1 MKKLI
6 LLAFLGIGQ
15 FVSAQVSQRLG
26 DFTAVRAFD
35 RISVTLVKA
44 SENKIDIRG
53 DKAGD
58 VEVVN
63 KNGELKVRM
72 KLTKLLSGDNIEA
85 TVYYTG
91 KIDKVEASEGA
102 IVGST
107 DTFSPIAMELNAK
120 EGAQV
125 NIKIEVDRLKSKAS
139 SGGIIKVTGSAKNHD
154 ASMGSGGILQ
164 ARELETAQT
173 TVSVSAGGE
182 ATVNATDFV
191 DAKTLAGGD
200 IKIYGDPKQVNQKTR
215 AGGNINVIKG

>member
-15 FVSAQVSQRLG
+15 LVSAQVSQRLG
-26 DFTAVRAFD
+26 DFTAIRAFD
-35 RISVTLVKA
+35 RISVTLIKS

-53 DKAGD
+53 EKAGD

-72 KLTKLLSGDNIEA
+72 KLTKLLSGESVEA

-91 KIDKVEASEGA
+91 NIDRVEASEGA

-107 DTFSPIAMELNAK
+107 ETFSPVAMELNAK
-120 EGAQV
+120 EGAEINV
-125 NIKIEVDRLKSKAS
+125 KITVDRLKSKTN
-139 SGGIIKVTGSAKNHD
+139 SGGIINVSGSAKNHD
-154 ASMGSGGILQ
+154 ASAGSGGIIK

-173 TVSVSAGGE
+173 TVTVNAGGE
-182 ATVNATDFV
+182 AAVSATDFV

-200 IKIYGDPKQVNQKTR
+200 IKVYGNPKQVNQKTR
-215 AGGNINVIKG
+215 AGGSINVVKG